1 MGNKANIHM
10 TFKVTERSL
19 NTWTSADW
27 PSLSFFGTRPNF
39 SVLETGTKYKLDE
52 RGQVDGETDDSD
64 MHVDEDEQ
72 GLALAII
79 AAKEAEDVKKEKDAK
94 GALED
99 TAQGPNEQAP
109 KATGSRTPPP
119 PSRARGMSTPTPTLE
134 IDRRSSTV
142 SSSTTKPTPSASS
155 SSKSL
160 TTTTGHNP

>member
-1 MGNKANIHM
+1 M

-19 NTWTSADW
+19 NAWTAADW
-27 PSLSFFGTRPNF
+27 QSLSIFGTRPNF

-72 GLALAII
+72 GMALAII

-99 TAQGPNEQAP
+99 TAQGSKQEPIEHAS
-109 KATGSRTPPP
+109 KATGSQTPPP
-119 PSRARGMSTPTPTLE
+119 HGMEPTTPTLE
-134 IDRRSSTV
+134 TDRRSSTV
-142 SSSTTKPTPSASS
+142 SSDTKPTQSASS

-160 TTTTGHNP
+160 TGHNP